1 MDFEEGE
8 IRKDKVKV
16 SIINNW
22 KINFKFIIPQ
32 EEARDIIE
40 IVVVES
46 YNYNVN
52 FTIYNY
58 FTKIS
63 KNLYVTAI
71 PDFKIYKNII
81 ELIK

>member
-1 MDFEEGE
+1 MEFEEGE

-16 SIINNW
+16 SIISTW

-40 IVVVES
+40 RVVVES

-52 FTIYNY
+52 FAIYNY
-58 FTKIS
+58 FIKTS
-63 KNLYVTAI
+63 KNLYVTTI
-71 PDFKIYKNII
+71 PDFKFYKYII
-81 ELIK
+81 ELIQ